1 MKKRYVAVILCGL
14 LAVLLCIPLPVLA
27 ESEDRIVVNRV
38 AFSAS
43 TELKN
48 RQQSDS
54 PWGGYAVKGS
64 ANTISSAGCG
74 ILATC
79 NALHYATGYFP
90 DPAQLAEWANKN
102 DAGYNGEFT
111 EGTILFAR
119 FVDAFG
125 EALGFHTVTY
135 DDTEGSRKLPRVRT
149 FVNDAG
155 AKDVLINDFI
165 RNGAAMVAY
174 VENHF
179 VAIVDYNSMT
189 DRFLVWDNNA
199 GDTHGGRRAG
209 ITHEAGDWF
218 TWEEMR
224 GTLKNAAGEDLQ
236 FNIEYVV
243 PILPTEGRQYRH
255 VTRDD
260 MTVTGPIVNGLR
272 LQKAGECCNF
282 TPVDTHPYAGQTLT
296 FSGTY
301 TSLGQIDG
309 IGYRVNGGSTVLLPD
324 GILEASDDAR
334 REGQRWC
341 GGEAD
346 TIGFRAAVPI
356 SVKDKQYEIV
366 VSENGVERVIW
377 TAVVTKKNTG
387 EPLPVTDA
395 PATEQETTA
404 AGTEPT
410 AETGADTAEARE
422 RKASGTVP
430 RGFLIA
436 AWVIGAACAA
446 SLPILLKTARKG
458 KARRI
463 GIILL
468 IAAVCACAAF
478 IIIAGTVGSGQKK
491 NPEGSSSGDAA
502 DSEPDTMTMP
512 QETETAEDAAR
523 GRYEQAAALAE
534 AGEYEAAI
542 RLLDALP
549 DSADGEALI
558 AQCERALLKTAEVGS
573 VILFGAYEQDNDPE
587 NGKEV
592 IAWRV
597 LAGDGDKLLLISD
610 KGLDCQPYN
619 ETFWSTTWE
628 RSTLR
633 TWLNRAFLESAFTES
648 ERSMIVKT
656 KVSADP
662 NPRYTTTPG
671 SAVSDKVFLIS
682 MAEADA
688 YFASEQDRVCEPT
701 AYAVA
706 QGAWSSDLLHTDGA
720 PACYW
725 WLRTPGGT
733 VFDAAYIHYRGTVSG
748 TGRRVNSVS
757 SLCVRP
763 AVWIRV
769 TPD

>member
-1 MKKRYVAVILCGL
+1 MKKRDVAVILCGL
-14 LAVLLCIPLPVLA
+14 LAVLLCIPVPVLA
-27 ESEDRIVVNRV
+27 ASEDRIVVNRV

-54 PWGGYAVKGS
+54 PWGSYAVKGS

-260 MTVTGPIVNGLR
+260 MTVAGPTVTGPIVNGLR

-334 REGQRWC
+334 SEGRRGC
-341 GGEAD
+341 GVDAE
-346 TIGFRAAVPI
+346 TVNFRAAVPI
-356 SVKDKQYEIV
+356 GVKDKQYEIV

-404 AGTEPT
+404 AGTEPA

-446 SLPILLKTARKG
+446 SL
-458 KARRI
+458 
-463 GIILL
+463 
-468 IAAVCACAAF
+468 
-478 IIIAGTVGSGQKK
+478 
-491 NPEGSSSGDAA
+491 
-502 DSEPDTMTMP
+502 
-512 QETETAEDAAR
+512 
-523 GRYEQAAALAE
+523 
-534 AGEYEAAI
+534 
-542 RLLDALP
+542 
-549 DSADGEALI
+549 
-558 AQCERALLKTAEVGS
+558 
-573 VILFGAYEQDNDPE
+573 
-587 NGKEV
+587 
-592 IAWRV
+592 
-597 LAGDGDKLLLISD
+597 
-610 KGLDCQPYN
+610 
-619 ETFWSTTWE
+619 
-628 RSTLR
+628 
-633 TWLNRAFLESAFTES
+633 
-648 ERSMIVKT
+648 
-656 KVSADP
+656 
-662 NPRYTTTPG
+662 
-671 SAVSDKVFLIS
+671 
-682 MAEADA
+682 
-688 YFASEQDRVCEPT
+688 FASAWADTSAGIKIDWRGLPNVEGVLKDNSKANYGFVNF
-701 AYAVA
+701 VA
-706 QGAWSSDLLHTDGA
+706 FG
-720 PACYW
+720 
-725 WLRTPGGT
+725 PGEGWIR
-733 VFDAAYIHYRGTVSG
+733 D
-748 TGRRVNSVS
+748 RVNS
-757 SLCVRP
+757 L
-763 AVWIRV
+763 ADV
-769 TPD
+769 TPALIEAFDK